1 MHATVSN
8 RLQAVFASTAR
19 LSASFHFFLHRT
31 NVGQDSR
38 TVERELQLD
47 VNKLSEHQSWAP
59 CCCLMTS
66 QLIQLDRDMNSSK
79 DMTFPS
85 GELS

>member
-1 MHATVSN
+1 MHAAVSN

-19 LSASFHFFLHRT
+19 LSASFHFFLHST

-47 VNKLSEHQSWAP
+47 VNKLSEHQS
-59 CCCLMTS
+59 
-66 QLIQLDRDMNSSK
+66 
-79 DMTFPS
+79 
-85 GELS
+85 